1 MAKVQVICFHR
12 CWSPKVD
19 ILRSRDHLE
28 MSNVVGRG
36 MGSNDVIIFSSNDI
50 LDTIGREQVTAG
62 NFIGPTINGFI

>member
-1 MAKVQVICFHR
+1 
-12 CWSPKVD
+12 
-19 ILRSRDHLE
+19 

-36 MGSNDVIIFSSNDI
+36 MGSNDAIIFSSNDI